1 MKTKKGKLRL
11 VQSYA
16 DPAVWNIVGEDV
28 NDVKGYLLAYVDDF
42 LITSTSDIVDSLQKH
57 IGEMVTSSGETWKTS
72 TQTTISA
79 KHPGTI
85 KYLSIDISIEQSGKT
100 TLGQHQYCQEMLEK
114 WNMDSCKGT
123 NSINLDKEEFDV
135 GAQDEEENLSLIH
148 I

>member
-1 MKTKKGKLRL
+1 M
-11 VQSYA
+11 S
-16 DPAVWNIVGEDV
+16 
-28 NDVKGYLLAYVDDF
+28 DVKGDLLAYVDDF
-42 LITSTSDIVDSLQKH
+42 LITPESDVVDSLQKH
-57 IGEMVTSSGETWKTS
+57 IGEMWKTS

-85 KYLSIDISIEQSGKT
+85 KYLSIDISIEQSGRT

-135 GAQDEEENLSLIH
+135 GAQDEEENYPGRESDCLLYTSPSPRDLLKSRMPSSA
-148 I
+148 